1 MAESRQKDVQILEQ
15 GNIYFFYRP
24 KVDEPSVEGLED
36 VEKDLQKKF
45 GEHKWIPADPP
56 LIP

>member
-1 MAESRQKDVQILEQ
+1 MTESKQKDVQILEQ

-36 VEKDLQKKF
+36 VERFYMVLNASS
-45 GEHKWIPADPP
+45 E
-56 LIP
+56 